1 LALYIT
7 NFDFI
12 LTYKFPVIATA
23 K

>member
-1 LALYIT
+1 LTLKFT

-12 LTYKFPVIATA
+12 LTYKFSAFASA